1 MPGDPKR
8 KRFLA
13 AASPH
18 IRHPDRIASGDI
30 APSAA
35 MQIARLIDVHLR
47 AISTNDLEARMARLE
62 KDRANSAA
70 QDVARGEIFR

>member
-1 MPGDPKR
+1 
-8 KRFLA
+8 L
-13 AASPH
+13 
-18 IRHPDRIASGDI
+18 
-30 APSAA
+30 
-35 MQIARLIDVHLR
+35 QIARLIDVHLR